1 MINKDQ
7 DQRKVGKK
15 INAFE
20 SVYACYKGRKLTGNS
35 SKSEIFPI
43 KSTQG
48 KWINILTPKQMVQRL
63 PISLAQVNAGS
74 ISENLLNQIRKII
87 NFLNREKEI
96 TKNVHNNKNE

>member
-7 DQRKVGKK
+7 DQRKVRKK

-20 SVYACYKGRKLTGNS
+20 NVYTCYEGRKLTGNG
-35 SKSEIFPI
+35 SKSGIFPI
-43 KSTQG
+43 KSTQV

-63 PISLAQVNAGS
+63 PISLAQVNAGN
-74 ISENLLNQIRKII
+74 ISENLLNQFRKII

-96 TKNVHNNKNE
+96 TKEV

>member
-1 MINKDQ
+1 
-7 DQRKVGKK
+7 
-15 INAFE
+15 
-20 SVYACYKGRKLTGNS
+20 
-35 SKSEIFPI
+35 
-43 KSTQG
+43 
-48 KWINILTPKQMVQRL
+48 MVQRL